1 MRSSYR
7 EKRMR
12 FALDYL
18 PRASVVKQAASGRLS
33 EQLCIVCE
41 DATTSEI
48 GNRSSSRP
56 GGSFVAAC
64 WQFRASLP
72 KSSSVAARYD
82 CPMTMLL
89 SHTTALN
96 LLRCPSLRRQLT
108 LDNRCAINPPIEAP
122 SRQDV
127 IAVLEKFPEI
137 DAPVDALVS
146 SRVNRRPRQ
155 NLQLHSS
162 EIILPQGSAVRID
175 DNLFC
180 SSPEQL
186 LVEMAPGLTYFELVF
201 LMGELFGTY
210 AIAPGLE
217 DGMFERSEPLTTPE
231 LASSYLARLGT
242 APGVAQVR
250 RALRCACARS
260 ASPYETR
267 LSMRLGL
274 KPSLGGYHLHVL
286 SMNEPLEVQRII
298 ARLGKGVRKPDVFLG
313 SAHPNSPFSGVAFD
327 YHGKVHEEPTSITVD
342 LERQNELLGINFK
355 VYTLNKDLYDNL
367 DYMDGIVCRARVDL
381 GMPRERLNPR
391 ERECR
396 RVLRQGLHDELELID
411 GVSWKGKL
419 RERAHMAQE
428 ELGSEPPVELVPL
441 EAYGY

>member
-1 MRSSYR
+1 
-7 EKRMR
+7 
-12 FALDYL
+12 
-18 PRASVVKQAASGRLS
+18 
-33 EQLCIVCE
+33 
-41 DATTSEI
+41 
-48 GNRSSSRP
+48 
-56 GGSFVAAC
+56 
-64 WQFRASLP
+64 
-72 KSSSVAARYD
+72 
-82 CPMTMLL
+82 MTMLL
-89 SHTTALN
+89 SHTTALD

-108 LDNRCAINPPIEAP
+108 LNNRCAINPPIGAP
-122 SRQDV
+122 SQQDAIV
-127 IAVLEKFPEI
+127 VLEKFPEI
-137 DAPVDALVS
+137 DAPVDVLVS

-155 NLQLHSS
+155 NLRLHSS

-186 LVEMAPGLTYFELVF
+186 LVEMAPSLTYYELVF

-210 AIAPGLE
+210 AIAPGRE

-274 KPSLGGYHLHVL
+274 KPSLGGYHLRVL

-298 ARLGKGVRKPDVFLG
+298 TRLGKGVRKPDVFLG

-367 DYMDGIVCRARVDL
+367 DYMDGIVCRARADL
-381 GMPRERLNPR
+381 GMPRERLNPK

-419 RERAHMAQE
+419 RERARIAQE

>member
-1 MRSSYR
+1 M
-7 EKRMR
+7 
-12 FALDYL
+12 
-18 PRASVVKQAASGRLS
+18 
-33 EQLCIVCE
+33 
-41 DATTSEI
+41 
-48 GNRSSSRP
+48 
-56 GGSFVAAC
+56 
-64 WQFRASLP
+64 
-72 KSSSVAARYD
+72 
-82 CPMTMLL
+82 
-89 SHTTALN
+89 
-96 LLRCPSLRRQLT
+96 
-108 LDNRCAINPPIEAP
+108 
-122 SRQDV
+122 
-127 IAVLEKFPEI
+127 
-137 DAPVDALVS
+137 
-146 SRVNRRPRQ
+146 
-155 NLQLHSS
+155 
-162 EIILPQGSAVRID
+162 
-175 DNLFC
+175 
-180 SSPEQL
+180 
-186 LVEMAPGLTYFELVF
+186 
-201 LMGELFGTY
+201 
-210 AIAPGLE
+210 
-217 DGMFERSEPLTTPE
+217 
-231 LASSYLARLGT
+231 
-242 APGVAQVR
+242 
-250 RALRCACARS
+250 
-260 ASPYETR
+260 
-267 LSMRLGL
+267 
-274 KPSLGGYHLHVL
+274 HVL